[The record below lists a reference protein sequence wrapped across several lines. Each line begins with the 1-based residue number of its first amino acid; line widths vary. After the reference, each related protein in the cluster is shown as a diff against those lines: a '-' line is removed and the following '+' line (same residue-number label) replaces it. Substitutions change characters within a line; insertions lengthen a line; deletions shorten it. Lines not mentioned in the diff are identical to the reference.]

1 MRVFTRRVLKRIVT
15 LLTIVIIFTL
25 TSYFNNQTILSE
37 EKEFFKNNG
46 NYLNLND
53 NKSENLDN
61 MLSKNLEE
69 EEGNS
74 KLNTVNDE
82 NTSDMDKES
91 ERKILIRVGEQE
103 FTAVFYNND
112 STKSVFDMLPFT
124 LNMADMN
131 SNEKFYNFDNSL
143 PTNSNRVGKI
153 NNGDL
158 MLYGSDCLVL
168 FYESFSTMY
177 SYTPLGYIENP
188 DGLKE
193 ALGEGNVTVTFS
205 DK

>member
-74 KLNTVNDE
+74 KLDTVNDE